1 MADSLILKGVKDVCN
16 QTGSDFLLRRPK
28 GGGDQWQ
35 IKRWWVNGGV
45 STLYASCTVFD
56 IAGMKLVI
64 DTQRSSRVKLVYD
77 GTDIKFFGV
86 RDINHAALMTENFEV
101 IEHYVMPKLA
111 GGAVMIVTPADG
123 ADRPGTGEP
132 EAPAPAPT
140 GAARVSPAPAP
151 GPSPAAAPAPAPAP
165 EAAKADQQAQR
176 SRRYKAKLKVGVEI
190 EDTQKS
196 K

>member
-64 DTQRSSRVKLVYD
+64 DTNKSSRVKLTYD

-123 ADRPGTGEP
+123 ADRPSTEP
-132 EAPAPAPT
+132 EAPAPSP
-140 GAARVSPAPAP
+140 GGGARVAPAP
-151 GPSPAAAPAPAPAP
+151 SGPSSSAPV
-165 EAAKADQQAQR
+165 KADTAEEAEAR
-176 SRRYKAKLKVGVEI
+176 ARRYKAKLKVNVEI
-190 EDTQKS
+190 EDTKKS
-196 K
+196 N

>member
-64 DTQRSSRVKLVYD
+64 DTQKSSRVKLVYD

-111 GGAVMIVTPADG
+111 GGAVMIVTPPDG
-123 ADRPGTGEP
+123 ASRPGGD
-132 EAPAPAPT
+132 A
-140 GAARVSPAPAP
+140 GDGGGARVASPAPAP
-151 GPSPAAAPAPAPAP
+151 AQKPATADKPCPPKN
-165 EAAKADQQAQR
+165 EEEQAKRA
-176 SRRYKAKLKVGVEI
+176 RRYKAKLKVGVEI
-190 EDTQKS
+190 EDTQQS